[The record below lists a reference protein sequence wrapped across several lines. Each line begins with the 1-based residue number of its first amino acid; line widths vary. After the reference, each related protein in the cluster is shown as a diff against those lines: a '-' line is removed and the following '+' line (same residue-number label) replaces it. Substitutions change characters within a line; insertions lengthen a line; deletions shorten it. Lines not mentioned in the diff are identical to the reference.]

1 MSHTYISWELNEW
14 ACLLRHNFVQI
25 LIKDTLGI
33 IKWNTY
39 KPPSQEEKSPDP
51 ISHFFPFCV
60 LFLHL
65 SLGGNI
71 KQMLF
76 LSPLCTQAAI
86 WPVSLAS
93 MEWTATKPALAM
105 SRTAIPC
112 LVLAIY
118 VRKISRFFRSMLWCW
133 RKTCVFLNNA
143 RSQRRK
149 KHSCFLLVLH
159 KQKELGPSELFVQW
173 ARCHWFA
180 ACVLNVLIAGC
191 THRAPTNTSIQVSV
205 CSGRVNV
212 ARPW

>member
-118 VRKISRFFRSMLWCW
+118 VRKISPVSSGACFDVDAKLVFFSIMRALKDGKNTVVSYSCCTN
-133 RKTCVFLNNA
+133 RKNWDPPNCLSNEPDATG
-143 RSQRRK
+143 
-149 KHSCFLLVLH
+149 LL
-159 KQKELGPSELFVQW
+159 P
-173 ARCHWFA
+173 AY
-180 ACVLNVLIAGC
+180 
-191 THRAPTNTSIQVSV
+191 
-205 CSGRVNV
+205 
-212 ARPW
+212 